1 MKSYEHLVIGG
12 PSIDAWPTSSAG
24 KLRPGGG
31 GGGGGDGGA
40 AQMEADRQQRTKAA
54 IDKINAI
61 FNGSDV
67 QIAEGKAGAYNPG
80 QTYFNADGTQFV
92 VPTKNV
98 QQQVS
103 SDQAGRWLGSGD
115 AGESFHLNTGVQ
127 ARSAG
132 GDADAFEGYY
142 KNSLVPDSTAIN
154 KALQGGLYTGT
165 RTIKG
170 LDRQGMYDDQQRA
183 VTELN
188 QNDVNRQRVE
198 AERQNR
204 FGLARA
210 GLSGG
215 SADVDSNAEINRLE
229 NEGLMKA
236 TGIGQQAGADLR
248 TADERTRQ
256 GLIGMAQSG
265 IDTGQVSQLALAGLD
280 ANADNAKSAGSG
292 ATVGNVFGDLA
303 QAYLFNQQQ
312 QAFQNG
318 YGQPQN
324 RGGDLNSTRTTYR
337 GQIS

>member
-1 MKSYEHLVIGG
+1 MKSHEHLTISG
-12 PSIDAWPTSSAG
+12 PSINAWPTSRAG
-24 KLRPGGG
+24 KLRPGAG

-40 AQMEADRQQRTKAA
+40 AKMEADRQQRTKAA

-61 FNGSDV
+61 FNGSDI
-67 QIAEGKAGAYNPG
+67 QIAEGKAGAYTPG
-80 QTYFNADGTQFV
+80 QAYYNSDGTQFV
-92 VPTKNV
+92 TPTKIIE
-98 QQQVS
+98 QQVS
-103 SDQAGRWLGSGD
+103 KDQAGAWRGGGD
-115 AGESFHLNTGVQ
+115 AGESFQLNPGVR
-127 ARSAG
+127 AKSAG
-132 GDADAFEGYY
+132 GDADAFLGYY
-142 KNSLVPDSTAIN
+142 QNVAAPDFGAIN
-154 KALQGGLYTGT
+154 NALQDGLYTGT

-170 LDRQGMYDDQQRA
+170 LDRQGMYDDQQKA

-188 QNDVNRQRVE
+188 QNDVNRQKVE

-215 SADVDSNAEINRLE
+215 SADVDSNAEINRLQ

-248 TADERTRQ
+248 IADERTRQ
-256 GLIGMAQSG
+256 SLIGMAQSG
-265 IDTGQVSQLALAGLD
+265 IDTGQVSQLALSGLD
-280 ANADNAKSAGSG
+280 ANVANAKSAGSG

-324 RGGDLNSTRTTYR
+324 RGGNINSTRNTYS
-337 GQIS
+337 GQTA